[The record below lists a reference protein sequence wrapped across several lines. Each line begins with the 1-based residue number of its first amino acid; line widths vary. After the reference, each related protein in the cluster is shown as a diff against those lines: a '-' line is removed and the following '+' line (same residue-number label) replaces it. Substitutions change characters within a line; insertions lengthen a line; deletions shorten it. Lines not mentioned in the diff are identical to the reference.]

1 VSHSDAALVLQ
12 SPHPWHILSSAV
24 VGGGF
29 LHARVIL
36 NWHVRKGYDHPRPA
50 ADLIEFAHRCKLP
63 TPFVGMMTA
72 ALLQHARA
80 ATYRAEG
87 MTATA
92 VVTAGLSNAST
103 PGVSPPAILTPGTIN
118 MIVLL
123 DVALLPAAMVN
134 AVITATEVKT
144 QVVLAQ
150 GACTPEGHPATG
162 TSTDAVVI
170 ACTGRGPALP
180 YAGAATPVGWLI
192 GCSVRT
198 ALTEALQASGY
209 GKGTY
214 GRSCGHGPG
223 HQFLGREE
231 SVGDRLMP
239 LFCPAR
245 AASGTVQ
252 SSKYVE

>member
-1 VSHSDAALVLQ
+1 MLTDMVVDFPGVTVAHSDAALILR
-12 SPHPWHILSSAV
+12 SPHPLHMLSSAV

-29 LHARVIL
+29 LHARAIL
-36 NWHVRKGYDHPRPA
+36 NWHVRKGYDHPHPA
-50 ADLIEFAHRCKLP
+50 ADLVEFAHRCMLP

-72 ALLQHARA
+72 ALLRHARA
-80 ATYRAEG
+80 ATYQAEG
-87 MTATA
+87 VTATA

-103 PGVSPPAILTPGTIN
+103 PGLSPPAVLVPGTIN
-118 MIVLL
+118 TILLL
-123 DVALLPAAMVN
+123 DAALLPAAMVN

-162 TSTDAVVI
+162 TSTDAIVI

-198 ALTEALQASGY
+198 ALTEALNASGY

-214 GRSCGHGPG
+214 GR
-223 HQFLGREE
+223 
-231 SVGDRLMP
+231 
-239 LFCPAR
+239 
-245 AASGTVQ
+245 
-252 SSKYVE
+252 